1 MTGTPPSPGPS
12 PVRGRGELGS
22 DVRSE
27 FPSPTTVGEGSG
39 EGGRFL
45 GVDGGATKTLAVIVD
60 AGGRERGRGM
70 AGSGNQAAVG
80 LERAVVSIRGAVAEA
95 AQRAGVGAPFRAAW
109 IGLAGVDRPGD
120 RDRLLPH
127 LNPLADSVR
136 LTNDA
141 ELALTGLDGAIGVA
155 VIAGTG
161 SIAVGRDATGR
172 MARSGGW
179 GHILGDEGSGYEI
192 GRLALKAA
200 VRAADGR
207 GPQTALL
214 PAIMAEWHLSRPDA
228 MIDRV
233 YPDGDKGKIAH
244 LSALVFAAAREGD
257 AAARRIV
264 REAAAELA
272 LAALAVG
279 AMLDFPD
286 GPLPVAL
293 AGGMLIHEADFR
305 AMVLRRLRRRRPVG
319 QVALVAE
326 PALSAARAA
335 IRLAGAGS

>member
-1 MTGTPPSPGPS
+1 MTEIPG
-12 PVRGRGELGS
+12 
-22 DVRSE
+22 
-27 FPSPTTVGEGSG
+27 
-39 EGGRFL
+39 FL

-60 AGGRERGRGM
+60 AEGRELGRGA

-80 LERAVVSIRGAVAEA
+80 LERAVASIRDAVDAAGRQAGAN
-95 AQRAGVGAPFRAAW
+95 APFQAAW
-109 IGLAGVDRPGD
+109 IGLAGVDRPND

-127 LNPLADSVR
+127 LNTLAALVR

-141 ELALTGLDGAIGVA
+141 ELALTGLDGAVGVA

-179 GHILGDEGSGYEI
+179 GHIMGDEGSGYEL

-214 PAIMAEWHLSRPDA
+214 PAIMAEWRLARPDA

-233 YPDGDKGKIAH
+233 YPEGDKGLIAR
-244 LSALVFAAAREGD
+244 LSALVFAAARAGD
-257 AAARRIV
+257 AIARGIVHDAAG
-264 REAAAELA
+264 ELA
-272 LAALAVG
+272 LTALAVG
-279 AMLDFPD
+279 TMLEFPD
-286 GPLPVAL
+286 RRLPLAL
-293 AGGMLIHEADFR
+293 AGGLLLHEADYR
-305 AMVLRRLRRRRPVG
+305 AMMLRRIRRRRPVG
-319 QVALVAE
+319 QIALVAE

-335 IRLAGAGS
+335 VHLTETQ

>member
-1 MTGTPPSPGPS
+1 MTGTPPS
-12 PVRGRGELGS
+12 L
-22 DVRSE
+22 
-27 FPSPTTVGEGSG
+27 
-39 EGGRFL
+39 FL

-60 AGGRERGRGM
+60 ATGREIGRGM

-80 LERAVVSIRGAVAEA
+80 LERAVASIRSAVAA
-95 AQRAGVGAPFRAAW
+95 ASPQARSDGVFRAAW

-127 LNPLADSVR
+127 LGALADVVR

-141 ELALTGLDGAIGVA
+141 ELALTGLDGAVGVA
-155 VIAGTG
+155 MIAGTG
-161 SIAVGRDATGR
+161 SIAVGRDATGT

-179 GHILGDEGSGYEI
+179 GHIIGDEGSGYEL

-200 VRAADGR
+200 ARAADGR

-214 PAIMAEWHLSRPDA
+214 PAIMAAWQLSRPDA

-233 YPDGDKGKIAH
+233 YPEGDKGEIAR
-244 LSALVFAAAREGD
+244 LSALVFAAARDGD
-257 AAARRIV
+257 VVARRIV
-264 REAAAELA
+264 RDAATELA

-279 AMLDFPD
+279 EMLEFPD
-286 GPLPVAL
+286 GTLPVAL

-305 AMVLRRLRRRRPVG
+305 AMLLRRLRRCRPVG
-319 QVALVAE
+319 QVALVAV
-326 PALSAARAA
+326 PASSAARAA
-335 IRLAGAGS
+335 IRLAEAQP

>member
-1 MTGTPPSPGPS
+1 MTE
-12 PVRGRGELGS
+12 RY
-22 DVRSE
+22 
-27 FPSPTTVGEGSG
+27 
-39 EGGRFL
+39 FL

-60 AGGRERGRGM
+60 ADGRERGRGV

-80 LERAVVSIRGAVAEA
+80 LDRAVASIQDAVAIA
-95 AQRAGVGAPFRAAW
+95 ARQAGCDGVFRAAW
-109 IGLAGVDRPGD
+109 MGLAGVDRPGD

-127 LNPLADSVR
+127 LNALADVVR

-141 ELALTGLDGAIGVA
+141 ELALTGLDDAVGVA

-161 SIAVGRDATGR
+161 SIALGRDVTGR
-172 MARSGGW
+172 TARSGGW
-179 GHILGDEGSGYEI
+179 GHIIGDEGSGYEL
-192 GRLALKAA
+192 GRRALKAA
-200 VRAADGR
+200 ARASDGR
-207 GPQTALL
+207 GSQTTLL
-214 PAIMAEWHLSRPDA
+214 SAIMAEWRLSRPDA

-233 YPDGDKGKIAH
+233 YPDGDKGEIAR
-244 LSALVFAAAREGD
+244 LSALVFAAARDGD
-257 AAARRIV
+257 VVARRIV
-264 REAAAELA
+264 RDAATELA

-286 GPLPVAL
+286 SKLPIAL

-305 AMVLRRLRRRRPVG
+305 GMLLRRLRRRRPIG

-335 IRLAGAGS
+335 TQLTGAEP

>member
-1 MTGTPPSPGPS
+1 MT
-12 PVRGRGELGS
+12 
-22 DVRSE
+22 
-27 FPSPTTVGEGSG
+27 EGH
-39 EGGRFL
+39 FL

-60 AGGRERGRGM
+60 AGGHEIGRGM

-80 LERAVVSIRGAVAEA
+80 PERAVASIRRAVAEA
-95 AQRAGVGAPFRAAW
+95 ARHAGSSEAFLAAW

-127 LNPLADSVR
+127 LDALATVVQ

-141 ELALTGLDGAIGVA
+141 ELALTGLDDAVGVA

-161 SIAVGRDATGR
+161 SIALGRDAAGTT
-172 MARSGGW
+172 ARSGGW
-179 GHILGDEGSGYEI
+179 GHIIGDEGSGYEV

-200 VRAADGR
+200 ARAADGR

-214 PAIMAEWHLSRPDA
+214 PAILTEWRLSRPDA

-233 YPDGDKGKIAH
+233 YPDGDKGEIAR
-244 LSALVFAAAREGD
+244 LSALVFAVARDGD
-257 AAARRIV
+257 AVARRIV
-264 REAAAELA
+264 HEAATELA
-272 LAALAVG
+272 QAALAVG

-286 GPLPVAL
+286 RNLPVAL

-305 AMVLRRLRRRRPVG
+305 AMLLRRLRRRCPVG
-319 QVALVAE
+319 PVALVAE
-326 PALSAARAA
+326 PALSTARAA
-335 IRLAGAGS
+335 IHLARERP

>member
-1 MTGTPPSPGPS
+1 MTGGTAY
-12 PVRGRGELGS
+12 
-22 DVRSE
+22 
-27 FPSPTTVGEGSG
+27 
-39 EGGRFL
+39 FL
-45 GVDGGATKTLAVIVD
+45 GVDGGASKTLAVIVD
-60 AGGRERGRGM
+60 RQGREAGRGA

-80 LERAVVSIRGAVAEA
+80 LERAVASIRGAVAEA
-95 AQRAGVGAPFRAAW
+95 AQQAGADTPFRAAW
-109 IGLAGVDRPGD
+109 IGLAGVDRPND

-127 LNPLADSVR
+127 LKTLAGVVR

-141 ELALTGLDGAIGVA
+141 ELALTALDGAAGVA

-161 SIAVGRDATGR
+161 SIAVGRDARGT
-172 MARSGGW
+172 MARSSGW
-179 GHILGDEGSGYEI
+179 GHIIGDEGSGYEL

-200 VRAADGR
+200 ARASDSR

-214 PAIMAEWHLSRPDA
+214 PAVMAEWQLPRADA

-233 YPDGDKGKIAH
+233 YPDGDKGLIAR

-257 AAARRIV
+257 AVARAIV
-264 REAAAELA
+264 REGAAELA

-279 AMLDFPD
+279 EMLDFPD
-286 GPLPVAL
+286 GKLPLAL
-293 AGGMLIHEADFR
+293 AGGLLLHEADYR
-305 AMVLRRLRRRRPVG
+305 AMMLRRIRRRRPVG

-335 IRLAGAGS
+335 IHLAGPRR

>member
-1 MTGTPPSPGPS
+1 MTG
-12 PVRGRGELGS
+12 
-22 DVRSE
+22 DY
-27 FPSPTTVGEGSG
+27 
-39 EGGRFL
+39 FL

-60 AGGRERGRGM
+60 ERGRERGRGV

-80 LERAVVSIRGAVAEA
+80 LKRAVASIRGAVAA
-95 AQRAGVGAPFRAAW
+95 AVQQAGSDAPFRAAW

-127 LNPLADSVR
+127 LGTLAAIVR

-141 ELALTGLDGAIGVA
+141 ELALTGLAGAVGVA

-161 SIAVGRDATGR
+161 SIAVGRDSAGT

-200 VRAADGR
+200 ARAADGR

-214 PAIMAEWHLSRPDA
+214 PAIMAAWRLTRPDA

-233 YPDGDKGKIAH
+233 YPDGDKGEIAR

-257 AAARRIV
+257 GVARRIV
-264 REAAAELA
+264 REAATELA

-279 AMLDFPD
+279 AMLNFPD
-286 GPLPVAL
+286 GKLPVAL
-293 AGGMLIHEADFR
+293 AGGMLIHETDFR
-305 AMVLRRLRRRRPVG
+305 AMLLRRLRRRTPVG

-335 IRLAGAGS
+335 IHLAAARP

>member
-1 MTGTPPSPGPS
+1 MTGTPPS
-12 PVRGRGELGS
+12 L
-22 DVRSE
+22 
-27 FPSPTTVGEGSG
+27 
-39 EGGRFL
+39 FL

-60 AGGRERGRGM
+60 ATGRETGRGI

-80 LERAVVSIRGAVAEA
+80 LERAVASIRGAVAA
-95 AQRAGVGAPFRAAW
+95 AQQAGCDGMLRAAW

-127 LNPLADSVR
+127 LSALANVIR

-141 ELALTGLDGAIGVA
+141 ELALTGLDGAVGVA

-161 SIAVGRDATGR
+161 SIAVGRDATGK

-179 GHILGDEGSGYEI
+179 GHIIGDEGSGYEL

-200 VRAADGR
+200 ARASDGR

-214 PAIMAEWHLSRPDA
+214 PAIMAEWRLPRPDA

-233 YPDGDKGKIAH
+233 YPEGDKGEIAR
-244 LSALVFAAAREGD
+244 LSALVFAAARDGD
-257 AAARRIV
+257 AVARRIV
-264 REAAAELA
+264 REAATELA

-279 AMLDFPD
+279 EMLAFP
-286 GPLPVAL
+286 GGALPIAL

-305 AMVLRRLRRRRPVG
+305 ATVLRRLRRRRPVG

-335 IRLAGAGS
+335 IHLAVLPS

>member
-1 MTGTPPSPGPS
+1 MT
-12 PVRGRGELGS
+12 
-22 DVRSE
+22 
-27 FPSPTTVGEGSG
+27 EGY
-39 EGGRFL
+39 FL

-60 AGGRERGRGM
+60 GAGREIGRGI

-80 LERAVVSIRGAVAEA
+80 LERAVASIREAVTAA
-95 AQRAGVGAPFRAAW
+95 AQQAGSDGAFRAAW

-127 LNPLADSVR
+127 LDPLADVIR

-141 ELALTGLDGAIGVA
+141 ELALTGLAGAVGVA

-161 SIAVGRDATGR
+161 SIVVGRDASGR

-200 VRAADGR
+200 ARASDGR

-214 PAIMAEWHLSRPDA
+214 PAIMAEWRLARPDA

-233 YPDGDKGKIAH
+233 YPEGDKGEIAR

-257 AAARRIV
+257 AVARRIV
-264 REAAAELA
+264 REAATELA

-279 AMLDFPD
+279 EMLQFPE
-286 GPLPVAL
+286 GALPVAL
-293 AGGMLIHEADFR
+293 AGGMLIHEVDFR
-305 AMVLRRLRRRRPVG
+305 AVVLRRLRRRRPVG

-326 PALSAARAA
+326 PALSAARAVHHL
-335 IRLAGAGS
+335 IPPPS

>member
-1 MTGTPPSPGPS
+1 MTTGAVH
-12 PVRGRGELGS
+12 PVPAAHYPL
-22 DVRSE
+22 
-27 FPSPTTVGEGSG
+27 TAA
-39 EGGRFL
+39 RFL

-60 AGGRERGRGM
+60 ADGRECGRGM

-80 LERAVVSIRGAVAEA
+80 LERAIESIRGAVAEA
-95 AQRAGVGAPFRAAW
+95 ARHAGAGTPFHAAW

-127 LNPLADSVR
+127 LHTLAGIVR

-141 ELALTGLDGAIGVA
+141 ELALTGLNQTVGVA

-161 SIAVGRDATGR
+161 SISLGRDAMGTT
-172 MARSGGW
+172 ARSGGW
-179 GHILGDEGSGYEI
+179 GHIIGDEGSGYEL

-200 VRAADGR
+200 ARASDGR

-214 PAIMAEWHLSRPDA
+214 PAIMAAWQLSRPDA
-228 MIDRV
+228 MISRV
-233 YPDGDKGKIAH
+233 YPDGDKGEIAR

-257 AAARRIV
+257 AIARRIV
-264 REAAAELA
+264 YAAAAELA

-279 AMLDFPD
+279 GMLDFPD
-286 GPLPVAL
+286 GKLPLAL
-293 AGGMLIHEADFR
+293 AGGMLIHEANFR
-305 AMVLRRLRRRRPVG
+305 AMVLRRLRRRRPIG

-335 IRLAGAGS
+335 IHLAGAER

>member
-1 MTGTPPSPGPS
+1 MIGNY
-12 PVRGRGELGS
+12 
-22 DVRSE
+22 
-27 FPSPTTVGEGSG
+27 
-39 EGGRFL
+39 FL

-60 AGGRERGRGM
+60 ARGRECGRGV

-80 LERAVVSIRGAVAEA
+80 LERAVASIRGAVAAA
-95 AQRAGVGAPFRAAW
+95 AQHAGSDAPFRAAW

-127 LNPLADSVR
+127 LGTLAAAVR

-141 ELALTGLDGAIGVA
+141 ELALTGLDRAVGVA

-179 GHILGDEGSGYEI
+179 GHIIGDEGSGYEI

-200 VRAADGR
+200 ARAADGR
-207 GPQTALL
+207 GPETALL
-214 PAIMAEWHLSRPDA
+214 PAIMAEWQLSRPDA

-233 YPDGDKGKIAH
+233 YPDGDKGAIAH
-244 LSALVFAAAREGD
+244 LSALVFAAARAGD
-257 AAARRIV
+257 VVARRIV
-264 REAAAELA
+264 REAATELA
-272 LAALAVG
+272 RAALAVG
-279 AMLDFPD
+279 AMLDFP
-286 GPLPVAL
+286 GGTLPVAL
-293 AGGMLIHEADFR
+293 AGGMLMHEADFR
-305 AMVLRRLRRRRPVG
+305 ATLLRRLRRRTPVG

-326 PALSAARAA
+326 PASSAARAA
-335 IRLAGAGS
+335 IHLAQPPS

>member
-1 MTGTPPSPGPS
+1 MTMGAVHALPAARRLPSAS
-12 PVRGRGELGS
+12 C
-22 DVRSE
+22 
-27 FPSPTTVGEGSG
+27 
-39 EGGRFL
+39 FL

-60 AGGRERGRGM
+60 AGGHEIGRGM

-80 LERAVVSIRGAVAEA
+80 PERAVASIRRAVAEA
-95 AQRAGVGAPFRAAW
+95 ARHAGNNETFQAAW

-127 LNPLADSVR
+127 LDALATVVR

-141 ELALTGLDGAIGVA
+141 ELALTGLDDAIGVA

-161 SIAVGRDATGR
+161 SIALGRDAAGTI
-172 MARSGGW
+172 ARSGGW
-179 GHILGDEGSGYEI
+179 GHIIGDEGSGYEI
-192 GRLALKAA
+192 GRMALKAVA
-200 VRAADGR
+200 RASDGR

-214 PAIMAEWHLSRPDA
+214 PAILTEWRLAKPDA

-233 YPDGDKGKIAH
+233 YPDGDKGEIAR
-244 LSALVFAAAREGD
+244 LSTLVFAVARDGD
-257 AAARRIV
+257 MMARRIM
-264 REAAAELA
+264 REAATELA
-272 LAALAVG
+272 RAALAVG

-286 GPLPVAL
+286 GRGGLPVAL

-305 AMVLRRLRRRRPVG
+305 AMLLRRLRRRRPVG

-335 IRLAGAGS
+335 IYLAQPPS

>member
-1 MTGTPPSPGPS
+1 MTGMPLS
-12 PVRGRGELGS
+12 L
-22 DVRSE
+22 
-27 FPSPTTVGEGSG
+27 
-39 EGGRFL
+39 FL

-60 AGGRERGRGM
+60 ATGREIGRGI

-80 LERAVVSIRGAVAEA
+80 LERAVASIRGAVAA
-95 AQRAGVGAPFRAAW
+95 ATQQTGCDGMLHAAW

-127 LNPLADSVR
+127 LSALADVIR

-141 ELALTGLDGAIGVA
+141 ELALTGLDGAVGVA

-179 GHILGDEGSGYEI
+179 GHIIGDEGSGYEL
-192 GRLALKAA
+192 GRRALKAA
-200 VRAADGR
+200 ARASDGR

-214 PAIMAEWHLSRPDA
+214 PAIMAEWQLTRPDA

-233 YPDGDKGKIAH
+233 YPEGDKGEIAR
-244 LSALVFAAAREGD
+244 LSALVFTAARDGD
-257 AAARRIV
+257 AMARRIV

-279 AMLDFPD
+279 EMLVFPD
-286 GPLPVAL
+286 GNLPIAL

-305 AMVLRRLRRRRPVG
+305 ATVLRHLRRRRPVG

-335 IRLAGAGS
+335 IHLAEGQP

>member
-1 MTGTPPSPGPS
+1 MTRASPA
-12 PVRGRGELGS
+12 L
-22 DVRSE
+22 
-27 FPSPTTVGEGSG
+27 
-39 EGGRFL
+39 FL
-45 GVDGGATKTLAVIVD
+45 GVDGGATKTLAVIVGAD
-60 AGGRERGRGM
+60 GRERGRGI

-80 LERAVVSIRGAVAEA
+80 LARAIESIRGAVAEA
-95 AQRAGVGAPFRAAW
+95 ARLAGAGAPFRAAR

-127 LNPLADSVR
+127 LNMLADIVR

-141 ELALTGLDGAIGVA
+141 ELALTGLDNAVGVA

-161 SIAVGRDATGR
+161 SISLGRDATGKT
-172 MARSGGW
+172 ARSGGW
-179 GHILGDEGSGYEI
+179 GHIIGDEGSGYEV

-200 VRAADGR
+200 ARASDGR

-214 PAIMAEWHLSRPDA
+214 AAIMAAWQLSRPDA

-233 YPDGDKGKIAH
+233 YPDGDKGEIAR

-257 AAARRIV
+257 TIARRIMH
-264 REAAAELA
+264 AAATELA
-272 LAALAVG
+272 LAALAVDE
-279 AMLDFPD
+279 MLDFPD
-286 GPLPVAL
+286 GRLPIAL

-305 AMVLRRLRRRRPVG
+305 AMLLRRLRRRRAVG

-335 IRLAGAGS
+335 IHLTGAVP

>member
-1 MTGTPPSPGPS
+1 MTG
-12 PVRGRGELGS
+12 
-22 DVRSE
+22 
-27 FPSPTTVGEGSG
+27 
-39 EGGRFL
+39 FL

-60 AGGRERGRGM
+60 ATGREIGRGI

-80 LERAVVSIRGAVAEA
+80 PERAVASIREAVAMA
-95 AQRAGVGAPFRAAW
+95 AQRAGSDGAFSAAW

-127 LNPLADSVR
+127 LDALAGVVR

-141 ELALTGLDGAIGVA
+141 ELALTGLDGAVGVA

-161 SIAVGRDATGR
+161 SIAVGRDTSGR

-179 GHILGDEGSGYEI
+179 GHIIGDEGSGYEL

-200 VRAADGR
+200 ARASDGR

-214 PAIMAEWHLSRPDA
+214 PAIMAEWRLSRADA
-228 MIDRV
+228 MIDCV
-233 YPDGDKGKIAH
+233 YPQGDKGEIAR

-257 AAARRIV
+257 AVARRIV
-264 REAAAELA
+264 REAATELA
-272 LAALAVG
+272 LTAQAVG
-279 AMLDFPD
+279 EMLAFPD
-286 GPLPVAL
+286 GALPVAL

-305 AMVLRRLRRRRPVG
+305 ATVLRRLRRRRPVG

-335 IRLAGAGS
+335 HRLSPSPS